1 MTETEEMKIC
11 FNEMEKLKA
20 KMEELREKR
29 KVEEEKKLLR
39 ELTIEPNLNVLKTW
53 LDDYSEANKVAI
65 ENRNKK
71 ATQESKRYNINNIRS
86 IASLIIQQ
94 EEEYKKLSGS
104 DNLHRCG
111 RNGLHHKYNNVD
123 FDKLDIILASLE
135 RDQYNVLSKKR
146 NIVKQ
151 LYENGKYVKPAP
163 TNDEI
168 TKANIQATYNMFN
181 IINKRLDDIE
191 SKLS

>member
-11 FNEMEKLKA
+11 FDEMEKLKA

-39 ELTIEPNLNVLKTW
+39 ELTMEPNLKVLKTW
-53 LDDYSEANKVAI
+53 LDDYNEANKVAI
-65 ENRNKK
+65 ENKNKK
-71 ATQESKRYNINNIRS
+71 ATQESKRTTINYIRS
-86 IASLIIQQ
+86 QISSIIRQ
-94 EEEYKKLSGS
+94 EEEYKKSSARAGS
-104 DNLHRCG
+104 R
-111 RNGLHHKYNNVD
+111 GLHHKYNNIH
-123 FDKLDIILASLE
+123 FDKLELNLVSLE
-135 RDQYNVLSKKR
+135 NDPYNILLKKS
-146 NIVKQ
+146 NIVNQ
-151 LYENGKYVKPAP
+151 LYENGKYVKPTP

-168 TKANIQATYNMFN
+168 TKARIEATYNMFN